1 MRQTS
6 AEGRE
11 TIHATRGSL
20 FAAVCVRVALL
31 VCSTQN
37 YHSHGLRRS
46 VDAVLLVHNHGHPHI
61 LLLQMGSSFF
71 KLSDDTRADAAP
83 LACSRPAPLQLQA
96 ATSLQRLLHMG
107 TQACA
112 FCTHAHFHPI
122 CCAVVLFCSFSPGGR
137 LRPGEDEVAGLKRKL
152 TKRLAAH
159 QVDLRPEWEV
169 CLISANIQ
177 CSCGSVSLAIVCGA
191 LLHLRLPLTVR
202 SCLLLRLLRFL
213 IWCPCGGDRTSS
225 RTW

>member
-1 MRQTS
+1 MWRDARPSTRHAAHS
-6 AEGRE
+6 A
-11 TIHATRGSL
+11 
-20 FAAVCVRVALL
+20 AAVFA
-31 VCSTQN
+31 VCLCSSGLCQN

-71 KLSDDTRADAAP
+71 KLSDVAP
-83 LACSRPAPLQLQA
+83 LRSNAAARAQA
-96 ATSLQRLLHMG
+96 TLSLQRLLHMG

-112 FCTHAHFHPI
+112 FRTYADFLRFAVRWSHF
-122 CCAVVLFCSFSPGGR
+122 CCSFSPGGR

-169 CLISANIQ
+169 GSQSAHIK
-177 CSCGSVSLAIVCGA
+177 SAVASAP
-191 LLHLRLPLTVR
+191 RRPLCVTLCCTVGCR
-202 SCLLLRLLRFL
+202 
-213 IWCPCGGDRTSS
+213 
-225 RTW
+225 